1 MMTLLEEIRKHPA
14 IPIHGPEHHALVPG
28 IILATYKNLGGVIT
42 SSTIKNGITRGSQVA
57 GGYCAFMGACGAA
70 LGVGNAFSL
79 ILEANPLK
87 PKQRQI
93 VQTVTQ
99 KILAKIGSLKA
110 ARCCQRDSWIALT
123 MAAALSVDILPIAL
137 QAEANL
143 ICHQQK
149 ENAECIGA
157 ACPVINK
164 KLK

>member
-1 MMTLLEEIRKHPA
+1 VTKIHVFSQNLECEIA
-14 IPIHGPEHHALVPG
+14 
-28 IILATYKNLGGVIT
+28 
-42 SSTIKNGITRGSQVA
+42 STIRPRAKSLSAT
-57 GGYCAFMGACGAA
+57 AA